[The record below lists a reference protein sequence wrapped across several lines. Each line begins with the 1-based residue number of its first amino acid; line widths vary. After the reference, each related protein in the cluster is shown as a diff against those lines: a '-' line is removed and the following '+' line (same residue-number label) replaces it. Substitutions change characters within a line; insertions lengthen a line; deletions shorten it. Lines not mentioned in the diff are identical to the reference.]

1 MLYKPCCIPVYLGMT
16 SVPPDVVPDS
26 GPRDLWAAS
35 GEVISVSD
43 VRLEQRLT
51 ASSTSSLGTPRSP
64 RLRGRTPTPTWTEG
78 TPSYTESTC
87 SGDQGEHEHELS
99 ACDCRVLV

>member
-1 MLYKPCCIPVYLGMT
+1 MA

-26 GPRDLWAAS
+26 GPRDHWAGSADAL
-35 GEVISVSD
+35 SVSD
-43 VRLEQRLT
+43 VRLEHKMT
-51 ASSTSSLGTPRSP
+51 ASSTNSLGTPRSP

-87 SGDQGEHEHELS
+87 SGDQGE
-99 ACDCRVLV
+99 

>member
-1 MLYKPCCIPVYLGMT
+1 MA

-26 GPRDLWAAS
+26 GPRDHWTGSAL
-35 GEVISVSD
+35 SVSD
-43 VRLEQRLT
+43 VRLEHRMT
-51 ASSTSSLGTPRSP
+51 ASSTNSLGTPRSP

-87 SGDQGEHEHELS
+87 SGDQGEWSMNRLLV
-99 ACDCRVLV
+99 AAVLGLVNFIYF